1 MFKNYFKIVVRNFW
15 KNKTFTLLNLGGLT
29 ISLAACFSIFLW
41 VNNELNYDTAGTN
54 ANRVYRVA
62 LTVRATGQA
71 DKQQAT
77 TSGRLAGVLVNDF
90 PEVEKSVR
98 LRKMNTLISN
108 NNDQFFSDQFFYA
121 DSTFFDVF
129 GYPLF
134 AGNPH
139 TALEGTNSA
148 VITEAMAKKFFG
160 TAENAIGKTIT
171 CNDTIPLNI
180 TGVAKDIPANN
191 HFVFD
196 MVCSF
201 SVLKQLK
208 VDYVNNWW
216 WDSFY
221 TYILLNDADNAPL
234 LESKIANIMDKYNGN
249 APGLIGLHFLQ
260 PIKSIHLHSNIS
272 GEINTNGS
280 ITSLRIFITIGIFL
294 LIVACINYINL
305 TTAASFKR
313 SKEIAMRKVAGAIS
327 WQLIIQFLS
336 ESILTVII
344 ALLLGISLALACLP
358 FFNGL
363 TGTLLSISD
372 YLSWKLLL
380 SLIAFAI
387 VVGVIAGTYP
397 AFYLLQVRPVKV
409 FKNITEKKGSL
420 LSFRKVLVVFQF
432 TLSVVLIVA
441 TIVVS
446 QQLHYMQ
453 SQNLGFD
460 KEQVV
465 VIPLRDKMERN
476 TQERFKNEIEKNS
489 AVTLVTASSSTPG
502 RDLIGTMVLPEGVP
516 KDKVQTM
523 STLVV
528 DYNFINAYKLSMA
541 AGRAFSEKFAGDS
554 SAFILNETAVK
565 ELGWNNPQNAVGKH
579 FNWGLGKEGTIIGV
593 AKNFHFNSLQQ
604 KINPVVMH
612 IMPANSGWYNYV
624 SVRVNTQNVQQTI
637 DFLRARWKALFPAH
651 PFDYFFADEDYN
663 KQYQTE
669 QRLSTLTVLFSGL
682 TIFISCLGLL
692 GLIIVM
698 VSQRVKEIGVRKVLG
713 ASITNIA
720 ALLSKDFV
728 QLVLIASL
736 IAFPVAWWA
745 MNKWL
750 QSFAYRI
757 NINAWVFVMAGL
769 AAILI
774 ALITVSW
781 QAIRAAMA
789 NPVKSLRTE

>member
-1 MFKNYFKIVVRNFW
+1 MFKNYFKTVVRNLW

-29 ISLAACFSIFLW
+29 ISLAGCFLIFLW
-41 VNNELNYDTAGTN
+41 VNNELNYDTAGIN
-54 ANRVYRVA
+54 ADRVYRVA
-62 LTVRATGQA
+62 LTVRATGQP

-77 TSGRLAGVLVNDF
+77 TSGRLEGVLVNDF
-90 PEVEKSVR
+90 PEVEKTVR
-98 LRKMNTLISN
+98 VRKINTLIGR
-108 NNDQFFSDQFFYA
+108 NNDQFFSDKFFYA

-129 GYPLF
+129 GYPLLE
-134 AGNPH
+134 GNPH
-139 TALEGTNSA
+139 TALEGTNS
-148 VITEAMAKKFFG
+148 VVVTEAIAKKFFG

-171 CNDTIPLNI
+171 CNDTILLNI

-201 SVLKQLK
+201 NVLKQLK
-208 VDYVNNWW
+208 VDHVNNWW
-216 WDSFY
+216 WCSFY
-221 TYILLNDADNAPL
+221 TYILLKDADDTAL

-260 PIKSIHLHSNIS
+260 PIKRIHFHSNIK

-280 ITSLRIFITIGIFL
+280 ITSLRIFITIAIFL

-313 SKEIAMRKVAGAIS
+313 SKEIAMRKVTGAKS
-327 WQLIIQFLS
+327 WQLITQFLS
-336 ESILTVII
+336 ESILTVIVV
-344 ALLLGISLALACLP
+344 LLLGISLALICLP

-363 TGTLLSISD
+363 TGTLLFASD
-372 YLSWKLLL
+372 YFSWNVLLF
-380 SLIAFAI
+380 LIVFAI
-387 VVGVIAGTYP
+387 VVGVIAGAYP
-397 AFYLLQVRPVKV
+397 AFYLSQFHPVKV
-409 FKNITEKKGSL
+409 FKNVTETKGSL
-420 LSFRKVLVVFQF
+420 LSFRKALVVFQF
-432 TLSVVLIVA
+432 ILSVVLIVA
-441 TIVVS
+441 TIIVS

-476 TQERFKNEIEKNS
+476 EQEIIKNEIERNS
-489 AVTLVTASSSTPG
+489 NITLVSASSSTPG
-502 RDLIGTMVLPEGVP
+502 RDLSNTMVLPEGVP
-516 KDKVQTM
+516 KDKIKTM

-541 AGRAFSEKFAGDS
+541 AGRAFSQKFSGDS

-565 ELGWNNPQNAVGKH
+565 ELGWDNPQNAIGKR

-593 AKNFHFNSLQQ
+593 AKDFYFNSLQQ
-604 KINPVVMH
+604 KVKPVVMH

-637 DFLRARWKALFPAH
+637 AFLQAKWGALFPAH

-663 KQYQTE
+663 KQYQAE
-669 QRLSTLTVLFSGL
+669 QRLSTLTILFSGL

-692 GLIIVM
+692 GLVIVM
-698 VSQRVKEIGVRKVLG
+698 VSQRVKEIGVRKVFG
-713 ASITNIA
+713 ASVGSIA
-720 ALLSKDFV
+720 VLLSKDFV
-728 QLVLIASL
+728 KLVIIASL

-745 MNKWL
+745 MSKWL

-757 NINAWVFVMAGL
+757 TISWWVFAVAGIIAL
-769 AAILI
+769 LI
-774 ALITVSW
+774 ALITVSS
-781 QAIRAAMA
+781 QAIKAAMA